1 MTVTVLDPVVLSASA
16 NCPACGM
23 QALPA
28 GPQAAA
34 LARQAA
40 VIHHTQRR
48 HRVDVV
54 VVTRE
59 TIGGD
64 T

>member
-1 MTVTVLDPVVLSASA
+1 
-16 NCPACGM
+16 M

-28 GPQAAA
+28 GPQAGH

-40 VIHHTQRR
+40 VTHHTLRG
-48 HRVDVV
+48 HPVDVV

-64 T
+64 AA

>member
-1 MTVTVLDPVVLSASA
+1 MNTALAPVVLSASA
-16 NCPACGM
+16 NCPDCGM
-23 QALPA
+23 QSLPA
-28 GPQAAA
+28 GPQAAV

-40 VIHHTQRR
+40 VTHHTVRG
-48 HRVDVV
+48 HPVDVL

-64 T
+64 R